1 MLKNGMKTID
11 MAQVSLLTALL
22 CVIAPFQIPV
32 GEVPITLA
40 TMAVV
45 FISVL
50 IGWQKGI
57 VCCLLYLL
65 IGACGVPVFS
75 GLRGGLSVLAGPTG
89 GYLWGYPVLALAGG
103 LFYRHA
109 SSVFN
114 NRSLIFAETILGF
127 IIGTVLLYTLG
138 TAWFIHL
145 TKSSLSHAMAV
156 CVYPFIPLDLV
167 KIVLGVVLGD
177 LLRSRLVKS
186 GMI

>member
-75 GLRGGLSVLAGPTG
+75 GFSGGFPKLIGVTG
-89 GYLWGYPVLALAGG
+89 GYLLGYIPCAFLTGLGADGTRIIRDNRVSLPVAMLMGTFVLY
-103 LFYRHA
+103 L
-109 SSVFN
+109 
-114 NRSLIFAETILGF
+114 
-127 IIGTVLLYTLG
+127 IGTV
-138 TAWFIHL
+138 WFMAL
-145 TKSSLSHAMAV
+145 TGSSLGSALSICVVPFLPGDGIKILAV
-156 CVYPFIPLDLV
+156 SLLALPVRKAVY
-167 KIVLGVVLGD
+167 
-177 LLRSRLVKS
+177 R
-186 GMI
+186 